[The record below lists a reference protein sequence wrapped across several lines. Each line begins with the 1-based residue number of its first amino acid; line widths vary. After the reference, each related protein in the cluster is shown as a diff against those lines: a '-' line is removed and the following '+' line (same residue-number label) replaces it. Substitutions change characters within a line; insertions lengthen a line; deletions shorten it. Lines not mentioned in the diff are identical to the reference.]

1 MTICNEITGELL
13 VSKLNS
19 PEYRNNYGE
28 VFGYSYFMVNKEF
41 RKQHYDLYLNGWKMD
56 SVVDEMLSDNREV
69 RVLLTNDKQESK
81 VVVIN
86 L

>member
-13 VSKLNS
+13 VSKVNS
-19 PEYRNNYGE
+19 SEYRNNYGE
-28 VFGYSYFMVNKEF
+28 VFGYSYFVVNREF
-41 RKQHYDLYLNGWKMD
+41 RKQHYNLYLDGWKMD
-56 SVVDEMLSDNREV
+56 SVIDEVLSENGEV
-69 RVLLTNDKQESK
+69 MVLLTNDKQESK